1 MHRVQTY
8 QWGEVRGFE
17 LGYGPIGRP
26 LMTVL
31 FFHVDGIL
39 VDTGQRNLQSTALA
53 LVRDLPVR
61 QILLTH
67 HHEDHSG
74 NAALFRRHFNAP
86 VWGHRITADK
96 LKHGYPI
103 RPYQHWV
110 WGRAVPLPVAP
121 LPACIEGEAVRLNPV
136 HTPGHSRDHT
146 VYHEAQHG
154 WLFAGDLFIGARIK
168 FFRAD
173 EDIHAQIASLRRV
186 LDLDFDA
193 LFCAHNPCPTG
204 GKAQVARKLDFLV
217 SLRDEVRT
225 LHARGLDAKDII
237 RYLDPRQDR
246 LVRWVTLGN
255 ASFANMVRSVL
266 ANKKGVAGTTTPKEE
281 R

>member
-26 LMTVL
+26 LMTVYL
-31 FFHVDGIL
+31 FHVDGIL
-39 VDTGQRNLQSTALA
+39 IDSGQRNMQSAALA
-53 LVRDLPVR
+53 LVRDLPIR
-61 QILLTH
+61 QVLLTH

-74 NAALFRRHFNAP
+74 NAALFRRHFQAT
-86 VWGHRITADK
+86 VLGHPLTAAK
-96 LKHGYPI
+96 LNRGYPI

-110 WGRAVPLPVAP
+110 WGSAPRLAVEALPHQ
-121 LPACIEGEAVRLNPV
+121 IESDALRLTPV

-146 VYHEAQHG
+146 VYLESQRG
-154 WLFAGDLFIGARIK
+154 WLFAGDLFIGERIK

-173 EDIHAQIASLRRV
+173 EDIHAQIASLQRV
-186 LDLDFDA
+186 LELDFDA

-204 GKAQVARKLDFLV
+204 GKAKVARKLDYLET
-217 SLRDEVRT
+217 LRDKVLA

-237 RYLDPRQDR
+237 RLLDPRQDR
-246 LVRWVTLGN
+246 LVKWVTMGN
-255 ASFANMVRSVL
+255 ASFANMVHAVL
-266 ANKKGVAGTTTPKEE
+266 ANKNGVAKATTPKEE